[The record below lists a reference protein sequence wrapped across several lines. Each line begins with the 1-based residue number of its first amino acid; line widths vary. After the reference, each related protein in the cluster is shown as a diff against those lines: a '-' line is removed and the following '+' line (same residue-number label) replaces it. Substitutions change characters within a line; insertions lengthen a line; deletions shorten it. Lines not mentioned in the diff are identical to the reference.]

1 MREILTESQIY
12 QGIYNTNLTEEV
24 EIASEYFYSEGINE
38 FGIDLLI
45 EDLGIDSSAMDHHVI
60 NNLLMKPLL
69 IEIKELRN
77 VS

>member
-1 MREILTESQIY
+1 MRDLYNVEVVKFDSYQALEGGAKKGEIDENKLKQRVYISP
-12 QGIYNTNLTEEV
+12 
-24 EIASEYFYSEGINE
+24 
-38 FGIDLLI
+38 I